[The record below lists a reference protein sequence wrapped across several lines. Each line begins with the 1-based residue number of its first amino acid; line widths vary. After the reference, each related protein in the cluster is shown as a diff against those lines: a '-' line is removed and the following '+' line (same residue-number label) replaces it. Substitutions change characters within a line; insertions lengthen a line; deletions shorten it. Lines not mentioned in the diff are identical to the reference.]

1 MNVPLSVSPIV
12 KGGKEKLNI
21 WFNGKQRVIDS
32 PIKPYF
38 YSNEKI
44 SDLKHTEVIA
54 KALSKYKDKK
64 FFKYEFDTRA
74 DLVKNR
80 ISGVTFEDNIPF
92 LLRNRIDKPDLYTK
106 FPHSKELTFLFLDI
120 EQYTKPNDFFP
131 GYEDRIISISWCT
144 NDRKIKSVFLK
155 KDTTSDKKLL
165 RLFIEQYQKI
175 NPDVIVVYN
184 KGYDIPTILNRCIR
198 NKIDTS
204 KFSKNN
210 VKPYIGGK
218 EEINIEGVIIY
229 DVYLSA
235 RADQSLSGNV
245 QNRGL
250 KAVSDYFGFKGPEPL
265 NMKKIHEFVGTPEL
279 VEYNKD
285 DIKRLLLLFDIY
297 WPSIEFNANDLKI
310 PLNVAL
316 DLNITDL
323 GLIVLGDEY
332 KKHNI
337 IADGSN
343 YHRYPEI
350 WMMFFKM

>member
-218 EEINIEGVIIY
+218 
-229 DVYLSA
+229 
-235 RADQSLSGNV
+235 
-245 QNRGL
+245 
-250 KAVSDYFGFKGPEPL
+250 
-265 NMKKIHEFVGTPEL
+265 
-279 VEYNKD
+279 
-285 DIKRLLLLFDIY
+285 
-297 WPSIEFNANDLKI
+297 
-310 PLNVAL
+310 
-316 DLNITDL
+316 
-323 GLIVLGDEY
+323 
-332 KKHNI
+332 
-337 IADGSN
+337 
-343 YHRYPEI
+343 
-350 WMMFFKM
+350 